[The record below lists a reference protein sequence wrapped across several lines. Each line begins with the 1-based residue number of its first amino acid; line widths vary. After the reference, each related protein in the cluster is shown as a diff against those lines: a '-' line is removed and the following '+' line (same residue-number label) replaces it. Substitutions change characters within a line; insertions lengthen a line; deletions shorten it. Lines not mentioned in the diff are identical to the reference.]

1 MYIYI
6 VHKLGSNQQYDMTA
20 SANEPK
26 NGAISMEHR
35 VNTTS
40 DINMCIYIYYTH
52 TYCVYIY
59 IRIIYIYT

>member
-40 DINMCIYIYYTH
+40 DINMYIYILYTYILCIYIY
-52 TYCVYIY
+52 TY
-59 IRIIYIYT
+59 YIYT